1 MSSNENKNN
10 SALPDAT
17 IKMVITQTNYTKEE
31 AILELANHDNDP
43 IKVIR
48 AFMGLNSNTTNTIT
62 TAKTKSQERFRVI
75 REEIYKDN
83 HTKQLQSNQ
92 IKN

>member
-1 MSSNENKNN
+1 MSNSENKNN

-17 IKMVITQTNYTKEE
+17 IQMVITQTNYTKEE
-31 AILELANHDNDP
+31 AIMQLANNDNDP

-48 AFMGLNSNTTNTIT
+48 EFMGLSSNPTNTVIT
-62 TAKTKSQERFRVI
+62 TTTKTKSQERFRVI

-83 HTKQLQSNQ
+83 HTKQLQTRN
-92 IKN
+92 

>member
-1 MSSNENKNN
+1 MSSSENKNN

-17 IKMVITQTNYTKEE
+17 IQMVITQTNYTKEE
-31 AILELANHDNDP
+31 AILRLANNDNDP

-48 AFMGLNSNTTNTIT
+48 EFMGLDSNTTNTIT
-62 TAKTKSQERFRVI
+62 TAKTKSQERFRII

-83 HTKQLQSNQ
+83 HTKQQQSNQ